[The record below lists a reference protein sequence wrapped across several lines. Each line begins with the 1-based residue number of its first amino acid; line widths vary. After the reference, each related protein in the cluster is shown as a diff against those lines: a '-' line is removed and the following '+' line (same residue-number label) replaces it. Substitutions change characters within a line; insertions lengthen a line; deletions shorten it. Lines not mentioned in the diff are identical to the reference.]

1 MTYIACYIVT
11 YITCYLTYKMDQ
23 FENNWWSAL
32 ANTNKL
38 RLFVLGQCQLRPS
51 RQPPLN
57 CHC

>member
-1 MTYIACYIVT
+1 
-11 YITCYLTYKMDQ
+11 MDQ

-38 RLFVLGQCQLRPS
+38 RLFVLGQCQLCPR